1 MDALRWRPGMP
12 SSLSEPEGCQSI
24 GVMRLSKSDDG
35 LNFHLRMTVQP
46 IAMAPTQEAMTMMT
60 VSAALGMEE
69 EADEVV
75 AAALLLVAVESDAVM
90 VCVMKFTDLEV

>member
-1 MDALRWRPGMP
+1 MP

-46 IAMAPTQEAMTMMT
+46 MAIAPTHEAMTMMT
-60 VSAALGMEE
+60 VSAALGIEE
-69 EADEVV
+69 EALEVL
-75 AAALLLVAVESDAVM
+75 AAALLAVGPESDVVT
-90 VCVMKFTDLEV
+90 VCVKKFTDLEEV